1 MQQLLADDQVMI
13 IPHEIWLLFLFFRFF
28 FYNSP
33 LHLGEDIIASMI
45 PVPAEFL
52 ISKAA

>member
-13 IPHEIWLLFLFFRFF
+13 IPHEIWLLFFRFF
-28 FYNSP
+28 FYNLP